1 MTNDDFHDGR
11 ATRQVD
17 HACRLLFDRW
27 CQERNIIPLTYL
39 LHSWPVANTGRDPLK
54 RLAETL
60 RELNKLQPEIL
71 GPDAVQT
78 LMGIEDDIEEL
89 RKTYHGGK

>member
-1 MTNDDFHDGR
+1 MTISMTVARPDKSTMHVVCYSTGGAR
-11 ATRQVD
+11 SATSSR
-17 HACRLLFDRW
+17 
-27 CQERNIIPLTYL
+27 LTYL
-39 LHSWPVANTGRDPLK
+39 LHSWPVANTGRNPLK